1 MKNPKIFK
9 VTQTLGADNRP
20 FQVVLKPAQGMSPL
34 FHCRHCE
41 LGLVNVGLA
50 YRNPK
55 NHGTIDCG
63 NCGAPATCHFV
74 EVQDNPHV
82 TRML

>member
-1 MKNPKIFK
+1 MTRPKIFK

-20 FQVVLKPAQGMSPL
+20 FQVVLKSALGMSAM
-34 FHCRHCE
+34 FCCQHCSK
-41 LGLVNVGLA
+41 GLVDARAA

-55 NHGTIDCG
+55 NHGTVNCC
-63 NCGAPATCHFV
+63 NCGALATCHFV